1 LDGKYVQAWPEK
13 MKITNAGEV
22 FDVMW
27 FLTYLGQFVK
37 TEKNNSMKI
46 KPEISPWIKEF
57 G

>member
-1 LDGKYVQAWPEK
+1 VQAWLEK